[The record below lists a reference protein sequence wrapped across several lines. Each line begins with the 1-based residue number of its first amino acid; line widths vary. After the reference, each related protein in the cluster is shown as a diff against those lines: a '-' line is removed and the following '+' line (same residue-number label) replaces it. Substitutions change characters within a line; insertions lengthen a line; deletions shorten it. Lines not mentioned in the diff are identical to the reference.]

1 MPDPTTTSGA
11 PAGAPGRVRKRIP
24 TRVWAAALLALAVVL
39 LELAR
44 VFLVDPLH
52 RQGVAQGLLSV
63 PSGLS
68 WILLVPGNAILSYLR
83 AVPPVDRL
91 IVALNGWRVFLVISF
106 GFYFLLFCLLGSINR
121 RWNRRI
127 HRVRPVAPAESDT
140 TEIPPEPRPTRRRV
154 LRVIKR
160 TVVTG
165 VVAGGA
171 YPLFV
176 EPHRLEISRRSF
188 PVRGLPPSL
197 DGLRIV
203 QLTDIHLGTWTSAAH
218 VRALV
223 EKANALEPDLIALT
237 GDYVLRWP
245 DYIPQAAAALSSLR
259 AKVGV
264 VGVLGNHDWYQ
275 DGPLSKRELE
285 KAGVRMID
293 NDRVFLT
300 PDRRL
305 TDGVSEGLCLAG
317 VGDLWCDV
325 QLYDKALA
333 GVPSEVPRLLLSHN
347 PDVAEEQAFISG
359 NYRVD
364 LMLSGHTHGG
374 QIRFPIV
381 GAPVTMS
388 RYGQKYA
395 RGLVMGPTCPVFVC
409 RGLGMAMLPLRLGS
423 IPEMAVIELRRDGGR

>member
-1 MPDPTTTSGA
+1 MH
-11 PAGAPGRVRKRIP
+11 VL
-24 TRVWAAALLALAVVL
+24 AALEGRAQDRVVEQL
-39 LELAR
+39 PRL
-44 VFLVDPLH
+44 
-52 RQGVAQGLLSV
+52 
-63 PSGLS
+63 
-68 WILLVPGNAILSYLR
+68 
-83 AVPPVDRL
+83 DRL
-91 IVALNGWRVFLVISF
+91 VVGLDGWRVFLFISF
-106 GFYFLLFCLLGSINR
+106 GFYLVLFYLLGTINR

-127 HRVRPVAPAESDT
+127 DRVPPVVPAEAGATDL
-140 TEIPPEPRPTRRRV
+140 PLAPRPSRRLV
-154 LRVIKR
+154 LRAIKR

-165 VVAGGA
+165 IVAGGA

-176 EPHRLEISRRSF
+176 EPHRLEITRRSF
-188 PVRGLPPSL
+188 RIRGLPSTL

-203 QLTDIHLGTWTSAAH
+203 QVTDIHLGPWTSLGH

-223 EKANALEPDLIALT
+223 QKANALEPDLIVLT

-245 DYIPQAAAALSSLR
+245 DYIPQAASALAGLR

-305 TDGVSEGLCLAG
+305 REGAGEGLCVAG
-317 VGDLWCDV
+317 VGDLWRDV
-325 QLYDKALA
+325 QLYDRALA
-333 GVPSEVPRLLLSHN
+333 GVPAEVPRLLLSHN
-347 PDVAEEQAFISG
+347 PDVAEEPAFVASRH
-359 NYRVD
+359 RVD

-374 QIRFPIV
+374 QIRFPFV

-409 RGLGMAMLPLRLGS
+409 RGLGMVMLPLRLGS
-423 IPEMAVIELRRDGGR
+423 VPEMAVIELRRQEAR